1 MSNITIAILF
11 LLFGIW
17 IYSMGSILT
26 NEFND
31 KKAKVFWIIGVIFV
45 PPLAIFYLF
54 MKKNL
59 LLKKS

>member
-11 LLFGIW
+11 LFFGIW
-17 IYSMGSILT
+17 IYSIGSILT

-31 KKAKVFWIIGVIFV
+31 KKAKVFWTIGIIFV
-45 PPLAIFYLF
+45 PVLAIFYIF

-59 LLKKS
+59 LVKS